1 VTFIVTRDSVEFAA
15 AAERFLHERIEYNV
29 LATIL
34 VGVLDGRFVDSSSV
48 FAYAVDA
55 EGSIE
60 SAALRTP
67 PWPMI
72 SSELEPVRAGELIDG
87 WLAQDPDLN
96 GVNAVP
102 ETARAIAAAW
112 AQRTGGSTRCRTKMA
127 MHQLEAVTDPPRP
140 ARGALRPAV
149 VAERE
154 LLTSWWQGFVEDAGV
169 IGGGA
174 RAIAAV
180 DARLADDGLFVW
192 ADDEPVSLVAIT
204 RPVAGLVRI
213 GPVYTPPE
221 YRRRGYAGSAVAAVS
236 RRALSDGAHRC
247 LLFTDLANPTSNKI
261 YAEIG
266 YRRFADWEEHEFEPR
281 SSFCR

>member
-112 AQRTGGSTRCRTKMA
+112 A
-127 MHQLEAVTDPPRP
+127 
-140 ARGALRPAV
+140 
-149 VAERE
+149 
-154 LLTSWWQGFVEDAGV
+154 
-169 IGGGA
+169 
-174 RAIAAV
+174 
-180 DARLADDGLFVW
+180 
-192 ADDEPVSLVAIT
+192 
-204 RPVAGLVRI
+204 
-213 GPVYTPPE
+213 
-221 YRRRGYAGSAVAAVS
+221 
-236 RRALSDGAHRC
+236 
-247 LLFTDLANPTSNKI
+247 
-261 YAEIG
+261 
-266 YRRFADWEEHEFEPR
+266 
-281 SSFCR
+281 